1 MSSDPVSPVDKC
13 PIHPLGIAH
22 RGPNRHRFIM
32 AVGAKILV
40 VTLGADIFGALRL
53 EAVATEKTVSV
64 GIHIFRLSCVE
75 IETIVALATPSRIQV
90 RFVTGDAIGMP
101 QMLLFF

>member
-1 MSSDPVSPVDKC
+1 
-13 PIHPLGIAH
+13 
-22 RGPNRHRFIM
+22 M

-40 VTLGADIFGALRL
+40 VTLGTDIFGSLRL

-75 IETIVALATPSRIQV
+75 IEPLVALATPARVQV
-90 RFVTGDAIGMP
+90 GFVTGDAIGMP
-101 QMLLFF
+101 QGLLFL